1 MVETGGMPPG
11 VRPALPKAYSEIS
24 PRRFS
29 HFPRNIPVSVSGGL
43 CERFSGWLGC
53 FLGFRMVVVF
63 VVFGFWSFRTNCR

>member
-1 MVETGGMPPG
+1 MVETGGCPPG

-29 HFPRNIPVSVSGGL
+29 TFPRNIPVSVSGGL
-43 CERFSGWLGC
+43 CERLSGWLGC

-63 VVFGFWSFRTNCR
+63 VVSGFLSFRTNCR